1 MNAVRKFFSSCL
13 LAGVVVMGLGVYFL
27 MFKAGIPYQDPPLE
41 LQIRY
46 AIDKGTGEA
55 LFTTG
60 LVLAVAGL
68 AGRVAA
74 KSADRL
80 SGKKAAAL
88 ENEG

>member
-1 MNAVRKFFSSCL
+1 MNAARRFSASCL
-13 LAGVVVMGLGVYFL
+13 LAGVVVMGLGAYFL
-27 MFKAGIPYQDPPLE
+27 VFKAGIPYQDPPLE

-46 AIDKGTGEA
+46 AIDKGTGEG

-74 KSADRL
+74 KVADRL
-80 SGKKAAAL
+80 SAKKAAAA
-88 ENEG
+88 ENGE